1 MLGRILSFLSPT
13 LNSAQLNKFD
23 NQHVNADICL
33 TPMGSS
39 NTSIRAEIR
48 KAVEIM
54 SRAGFDEVKPHAFG
68 TNVSGKWSTLVRSIE
83 KISEQLLPECQRLHF
98 DLRISVRD
106 DKPKHKQT
114 IGHTI
119 AAVT

>member
-23 NQHVNADICL
+23 NQHINADICL

-39 NTSIRAEIR
+39 NTSTRAEIR

-83 KISEQLLPECQRLHF
+83 KISEQLLPECKRLHF

>member
-13 LNSAQLNKFD
+13 VNSAQLNKFD
-23 NQHVNADICL
+23 DQHVNADICL

-39 NTSIRAEIR
+39 NTSTRAEIR

-98 DLRISVRD
+98 DLRISVRE
-106 DKPKHKQT
+106 DKPKHRQT

-119 AAVT
+119 AAVA

>member
-13 LNSAQLNKFD
+13 LNSAKPNKFD
-23 NQHVNADICL
+23 DQHVNADICL

-39 NTSIRAEIR
+39 NISTRAEIR
-48 KAVEIM
+48 RAVEIM

-68 TNVSGKWSTLVRSIE
+68 TNVSGKWSTLVKSIE
-83 KISEQLLPECQRLHF
+83 EISQQLLPECQRLHF
-98 DLRISVRD
+98 DLRVSIRN
-106 DKPKHKQT
+106 DKPEHRQT
-114 IGHTI
+114 IGRTI

>member
-13 LNSAQLNKFD
+13 LKSAQLNKFD
-23 NQHVNADICL
+23 DQHINADICL

-39 NTSIRAEIR
+39 NTSTRAEIR

-68 TNVSGKWSTLVRSIE
+68 TNVSGKWSTLVSSIE

-98 DLRISVRD
+98 DLRISVRE

>member
-13 LNSAQLNKFD
+13 LNLAKPNKFD
-23 NQHVNADICL
+23 DQHVNADICL

-39 NTSIRAEIR
+39 NTSTRAEIR

-68 TNVSGKWSTLVRSIE
+68 TNVSGKWSTLVSSIE

>member
-39 NTSIRAEIR
+39 NTSTRAKIR

-98 DLRISVRD
+98 DLRISVRE

>member
-13 LNSAQLNKFD
+13 LKSAQLNKFD
-23 NQHVNADICL
+23 NQHINADICL
-33 TPMGSS
+33 TPMGSA
-39 NTSIRAEIR
+39 NTSIKAEIR

-68 TNVSGKWSTLVRSIE
+68 TNVSGKWSTLVRAIE

>member
-13 LNSAQLNKFD
+13 LNSAKPNKFND
-23 NQHVNADICL
+23 QHVNADICL

-39 NTSIRAEIR
+39 NTSTRAEIR
-48 KAVEIM
+48 RAVEIM

-68 TNVSGKWSTLVRSIE
+68 TNVSGKWSTLVSSIE

>member
-13 LNSAQLNKFD
+13 LKSAQLNKFD

-39 NTSIRAEIR
+39 NTSTRTEIR

-68 TNVSGKWSTLVRSIE
+68 TNVSGTWSTLVRSIE
-83 KISEQLLPECQRLHF
+83 KISEKLLPECQRLHF
-98 DLRISVRD
+98 DLRISVRG

>member
-13 LNSAQLNKFD
+13 LKSAQLNKFD
-23 NQHVNADICL
+23 DQHVNADICL

-39 NTSIRAEIR
+39 NTSTRAEIR
-48 KAVEIM
+48 TAVEIM

>member
-1 MLGRILSFLSPT
+1 MLRRILSFLSPT
-13 LNSAQLNKFD
+13 LNSAQINKFD

-39 NTSIRAEIR
+39 NTSIKAEIR

-54 SRAGFDEVKPHAFG
+54 SRAGFDEVRPHAFG
-68 TNVSGKWSTLVRSIE
+68 TNVSGKWSTLVRAIE
-83 KISEQLLPECQRLHF
+83 KISEQLLPECQRLQF
-98 DLRISVRD
+98 DLRVSIRN
-106 DKPKHKQT
+106 DKPEHRQT
-114 IGHTI
+114 IGRTI

>member
-23 NQHVNADICL
+23 NQHINADICL

-39 NTSIRAEIR
+39 NTSTSAVIRE
-48 KAVEIM
+48 AVEIM

-68 TNVSGKWSTLVRSIE
+68 TNVSGTWSTLVSSIE
-83 KISEQLLPECQRLHF
+83 KNFREATP
-98 DLRISVRD
+98 
-106 DKPKHKQT
+106 
-114 IGHTI
+114 
-119 AAVT
+119 

>member
-83 KISEQLLPECQRLHF
+83 KISEQLLPECQRLLF

>member
-1 MLGRILSFLSPT
+1 
-13 LNSAQLNKFD
+13 
-23 NQHVNADICL
+23 
-33 TPMGSS
+33 
-39 NTSIRAEIR
+39 
-48 KAVEIM
+48 M

>member
-1 MLGRILSFLSPT
+1 
-13 LNSAQLNKFD
+13 
-23 NQHVNADICL
+23 
-33 TPMGSS
+33 MGSS
-39 NTSIRAEIR
+39 NTSTRADIR

-83 KISEQLLPECQRLHF
+83 KISEQLLPECPRLHF
-98 DLRISVRD
+98 DLRISVRE

-114 IGHTI
+114 IGNTI